1 MLWDISA
8 RHEDAPNALNFT
20 LASGGDRVQTG
31 PVLMYYR
38 QNFMARAEIKLVA
51 FERVD
56 GTGIS
61 RGNEFS
67 LAFGL
72 TF

>member
-1 MLWDISA
+1 
-8 RHEDAPNALNFT
+8 
-20 LASGGDRVQTG
+20 
-31 PVLMYYR
+31 MYYR
-38 QNFMARAEIKLVA
+38 QNFMARAEFKLVA
-51 FERVD
+51 YEHVD
-56 GTGIS
+56 GTGTS